1 MLPETR
7 TGYDRDVDHITGQ
20 LRWNFTLQPQQQK
33 YEVRL
38 GWSLSWPKGQS
49 LTGLPF

>member
-1 MLPETR
+1 MI
-7 TGYDRDVDHITGQ
+7 RDVDNITGQ
-20 LRWNFTLQPQQQK
+20 LRWNFTLQPQQK
-33 YEVRL
+33 DEVRL